1 MKLFSKYGTH
11 TYCFYCDSR
20 RKKIRHT
27 HVACGGWSL
36 WLHAPKG
43 LERCLLSSVELVE
56 SAHDLEDML
65 AAGLEE
71 SLLLVVELELDDLL
85 DTVLAED
92 NGNTEVAIVD
102 AVLAFELA
110 ADGEYA
116 LLVLD
121 DSLDH
126 LSCGCAWSVPC
137 GGAHELDELA
147 TAILGAL
154 NDSVEGI
161 LVDEVGYRDA
171 GDGGEAWEWNHGVAV
186 TTEEEALDI
195 LNGDAEVLCD
205 EGLVASAVEDTSH
218 ADDAVARELGGDVS
232 LVGHDIERVGNDDD
246 DCVGACGYYLLS
258 NGLDDTGVDADKV
271 VAGHARLTRE
281 ARGDDDDVG
290 VGGLGV
296 VVGGAGGLGVVEGD
310 RGLLVDVESLA
321 LSYAL
326 FDVDENDLVD
336 DLAVSENV
344 CYGGAYVAGAYNCY
358 FRHCMRF

>member
-1 MKLFSKYGTH
+1 VEVRGCASPHSLAHLLPYNPRQPHRAIGKRAVMKLFSKYGTH
-11 TYCFYCDSR
+11 TCCFYCDSR

-137 GGAHELDELA
+137 GGAHELDEL
-147 TAILGAL
+147 
-154 NDSVEGI
+154 
-161 LVDEVGYRDA
+161 
-171 GDGGEAWEWNHGVAV
+171 
-186 TTEEEALDI
+186 
-195 LNGDAEVLCD
+195 
-205 EGLVASAVEDTSH
+205 
-218 ADDAVARELGGDVS
+218 VS
-232 LVGHDIERVGNDDD
+232 LSMRSV
-246 DCVGACGYYLLS
+246 
-258 NGLDDTGVDADKV
+258 TGMPATV
-271 VAGHARLTRE
+271 VK
-281 ARGDDDDVG
+281 RGSG
-290 VGGLGV
+290 TM
-296 VVGGAGGLGVVEGD
+296 
-310 RGLLVDVESLA
+310 
-321 LSYAL
+321 
-326 FDVDENDLVD
+326 
-336 DLAVSENV
+336 VSP
-344 CYGGAYVAGAYNCY
+344 
-358 FRHCMRF
+358 